1 MRNRN
6 GSYLF
11 THPHSGSRVDKSFMS
26 GGINSEACQEHR
38 CGVLGVSG
46 IGCGK
51 LTVLYSDH
59 SLMLAVA
66 TPGYLCQLTAGM
78 LTRSLPCS

>member
-1 MRNRN
+1 
-6 GSYLF
+6 
-11 THPHSGSRVDKSFMS
+11 MS

-59 SLMLAVA
+59 SLMLAVS
-66 TPGYLCQLTAGM
+66 TPG
-78 LTRSLPCS
+78 LPVSADCWDAD